1 MFGYVVT
8 NNDALRKEDNDIYH
22 SYYCGLCKSL
32 NKLYGQLSTMTL
44 SNDMTFL
51 EIVLN
56 CLYEPDIV
64 YTTENCITHP
74 IRKQEVRRSI
84 YSEYAAK
91 MTIVLAYFKALDDV
105 QDDHKHKTL
114 LKLLEK
120 PFKQVEEEYPDKIKA
135 IREAL
140 KKVDLLEKQDC
151 TDIDLLSK
159 SFSPVLGEIFVYQD
173 DIWRDDLYCLGANLG
188 KFIYIMDAYDDIEED
203 LKKDR
208 FNPLKSLYTR
218 SDFDDYCQNIL
229 ELFISEGAL
238 AYERLPILKNSGIL
252 NNILYSGV
260 WNRFAY
266 VKNKRNEIVEESH
279 ESL

>member
-8 NNDALRKEDNDIYH
+8 NNDALSKEDNDIYH